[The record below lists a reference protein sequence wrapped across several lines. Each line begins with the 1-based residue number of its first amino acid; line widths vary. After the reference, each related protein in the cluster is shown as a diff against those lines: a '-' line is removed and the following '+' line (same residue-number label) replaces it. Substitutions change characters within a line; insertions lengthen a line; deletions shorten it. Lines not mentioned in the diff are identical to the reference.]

1 MHEIKFRGKR
11 SNDNEWIYGNLVNIN
26 NSYHILSENDM
37 VEDGH
42 HIRQDSDVPTWVD
55 KDTIGQFTSLKDMK
69 GNDIYEGD
77 LLKAN
82 DGVIYEVWYSEII
95 GCFVIKM
102 VNHKNDWAD
111 ILGNYYTEECFEAIG
126 NIYDNKELL
135 KEMEDKND

>member
-69 GNDIYEGD
+69 GGWIY
-77 LLKAN
+77 
-82 DGVIYEVWYSEII
+82 
-95 GCFVIKM
+95 
-102 VNHKNDWAD
+102 
-111 ILGNYYTEECFEAIG
+111 
-126 NIYDNKELL
+126 
-135 KEMEDKND
+135 